1 MKKVNK
7 KNYRI
12 PLRWDI
18 DELPIN
24 FPKQIRNIYERV
36 YKENRKTYTSW
47 IDKIGKKFRQ
57 DIDWWMTS
65 VSFRNPY
72 VSNLLNYTTVLET
85 LSRVDVYNLKII
97 TSSKKMAKILL
108 NHSERKKLNVEVEIK
123 KKSYF
128 FKKLINIL
136 KSFFFHLVIII
147 YVKSFVK
154 KNKPEYSKKIILID
168 TFITLK

>member
-85 LSRVDVYNLKII
+85 LSRIDVYNLKII

-123 KKSYF
+123 KKSY
-128 FKKLINIL
+128 
-136 KSFFFHLVIII
+136 
-147 YVKSFVK
+147 
-154 KNKPEYSKKIILID
+154 
-168 TFITLK
+168 